1 MRAFSKK
8 EELCNKYV
16 RGVCSI
22 MELNDNSL
30 EPLRVKRD
38 RGVRVR
44 QADIA
49 RAVKGAQAA
58 GISVSRIE
66 IDTDGRIVITFGSP
80 QREQPR
86 DPYLTWKE
94 GRVAS

>member
-1 MRAFSKK
+1 
-8 EELCNKYV
+8 
-16 RGVCSI
+16 
-22 MELNDNSL
+22 MELNDNL
-30 EPLRVKRD
+30 FEPRGVKRD

-58 GISVSRIE
+58 GLSVSKIE
-66 IDTDGRIVITFGSP
+66 IDTDGRISITSGKTQGYP
-80 QREQPR
+80 PR

-94 GRVAS
+94 GRNEN

>member
-1 MRAFSKK
+1 MLAFSRK
-8 EELCNKYV
+8 EELWSNYLI
-16 RGVCSI
+16 GVCI
-22 MELNDNSL
+22 VMELSDNL
-30 EPLRVKRD
+30 FQPHRAKRD

-58 GISVSRIE
+58 GISVSKIE
-66 IDTDGRIVITFGSP
+66 IDTDGRIAITSEVPHGHRP
-80 QREQPR
+80 H

-94 GRVAS
+94 GRVES